1 MKYELWLG
9 LIMFRKYLL
18 ASSKASIFYSENES
32 ARGRGRGK
40 GKGLAYCVVDCISDD
55 LVA

>member
-9 LIMFRKYLL
+9 LIMFCKYLL

-32 ARGRGRGK
+32 ARGRGRGRW
-40 GKGLAYCVVDCISDD
+40 KGLAYCVVDCISDD